1 MKNDFVSAK
10 LVLRFMLRNDFR
22 KTFFLKKVCL
32 VVVGW
37 LVSLLVVGVGAAL
50 IRGGSSRYS
59 KQTNALFFIF
69 TTFFPPFF
77 PLCVTKYQKKRVF

>member
-22 KTFFLKKVCL
+22 KTFRKKKFVWWWS
-32 VVVGW
+32 VG
-37 LVSLLVVGVGAAL
+37 LLVWC
-50 IRGGSSRYS
+50 GGSWGSLNKGRLIQVQ
-59 KQTNALFFIF
+59 QTNKRIIFFF